1 MGEGF
6 DFSSLMGM
14 FGGGGGAGANFGA
27 GLEQPQ
33 LTGMFGGTPQT
44 PGGNLMS
51 GSLQTMPTMQNFDAG
66 TLPGGFQAPGSFGM
80 SGYGQGASMPNLGGL
95 AGLGGGQ
102 KQQQPQAMPM
112 QMGGGGGGGGGGNM
126 RGLFSALMQS
136 PQLRQVNPT
145 LGLLGNAMGG

>member
-27 GLEQPQ
+27 NVGQPQ
-33 LTGMFGGTPQT
+33 LTGTFGGTPQT
-44 PGGNLMS
+44 PGGDFMS

-66 TLPGGFQAPGSFGM
+66 TLPSGFQAPGSFGM
-80 SGYGQGASMPNLGGL
+80 NGYGQGASMPNIGALGGL
-95 AGLGGGQ
+95 GGQ

-112 QMGGGGGGGGGGNM
+112 QVGGGGGGNTK
-126 RGLFSALMQS
+126 GLFSSLMQS
-136 PQLRQVNPT
+136 PHLRQVNPT
-145 LGLLGNAMGG
+145 LGLLGNVMGG